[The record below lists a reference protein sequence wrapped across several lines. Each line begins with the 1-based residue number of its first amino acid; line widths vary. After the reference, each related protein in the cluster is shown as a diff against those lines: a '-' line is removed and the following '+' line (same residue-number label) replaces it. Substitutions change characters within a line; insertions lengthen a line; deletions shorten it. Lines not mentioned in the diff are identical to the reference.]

1 MAVWQ
6 KTFSRADTAKSEFE
20 PSAVKVGPWTQVALV
35 PLTLA
40 GFIVLWALFVKL
52 TGYPPF
58 ILPGPGRVWA
68 SFLTLAADGA
78 LWRNTITTLNEVLA
92 GLVLGMTVAFVLGYL
107 LSRSR
112 TVERLVAPYIV
123 ASQSIPIVAIAP
135 LLVIW
140 FGTGAISKIIVSA
153 LIVFF
158 PILISSIAGLRSAEP
173 DLVDLMR
180 SLEATRWQTFVKLEL
195 PAAMPMIVSGLKVGA
210 TLSVIG
216 AVVGEFVGADRGLGF
231 LVKQGQGLYDT
242 PLMFVA
248 VLTLVVIAMSL
259 YGLVALIE
267 RYLLAWKQ

>member
-1 MAVWQ
+1 MTNNVPQ
-6 KTFSRADTAKSEFE
+6 PE
-20 PSAVKVGPWTQVALV
+20 PQTTDARRWLQFALV
-35 PLTLA
+35 PLAL
-40 GFIVLWALFVKL
+40 IVFVGLWAFFIQV

-58 ILPGPGRVWA
+58 ILPGPERVWR
-68 SFLTLAADGA
+68 SFLTVAADGM
-78 LWRNTITTLNEVLA
+78 LWDNAAVTLSEVLA
-92 GLVLGMTVAFVLGYL
+92 GLALGVSVAFALGYL

-112 TVERLVAPYIV
+112 TVERLLAPYIV

-140 FGTGAISKIIVSA
+140 FGAGAMSKIIVSA

-158 PILISSIAGLRSAEP
+158 PILISCIAGLRSAEP
-173 DLVDLMR
+173 DLLDLMR
-180 SLEATRWQTFVKLEL
+180 SLEATRWQTFTRLEL

-231 LVKQGQGLYDT
+231 LVKQGQGIYDT

-248 VLTLVVIAMSL
+248 VISLVVIAMSL
-259 YGLVALIE
+259 YGLVALVE

>member
-6 KTFSRADTAKSEFE
+6 KTLSHTE
-20 PSAVKVGPWTQVALV
+20 PSANELAAIKIKPWTQV
-35 PLTLA
+35 TLA
-40 GFIVLWALFVKL
+40 PVTLAAFVGLWALFVRL

-58 ILPGPGRVWA
+58 ILPGPERVWTR
-68 SFLTLAADGA
+68 FLALAADGTV
-78 LWRNTITTLNEVLA
+78 WRHAAITLSEVLA
-92 GLVLGMTVAFVLGYL
+92 GLAVGMIVAFVLGYL

-140 FGTGAISKIIVSA
+140 FGAGATSKIIVSA

-158 PILISSIAGLRSAEP
+158 PILISCIAGLRSAEP
-173 DLVDLMR
+173 DLRDLMR
-180 SLEATRWQTFVKLEL
+180 ALAATRWQTFTKLEL
-195 PAAMPMIVSGLKVGA
+195 PAAMPMLVSGLKVGA

-248 VLTLVVIAMSL
+248 VISLVVIAMSL
-259 YGLVALIE
+259 YGLVVLIE
-267 RYLLAWKQ
+267 RHLLAWKQ